1 MSLNFKILE
10 SLTPHPSPT
19 QMSGAEVS
27 PVRMFPLPEW
37 APDPDLL
44 EKERASFSILQ
55 DCLSSIA
62 PELCSSKTLQVFSA
76 HMVEETLPSLAARW
90 PSSGILSDGVYLT
103 ANTSEFLNPVSESS
117 LLGVI
122 ETGPVHSK
130 YFLNPT
136 AAQGIIRRT
145 DKMGRNLFPPL
156 RKSLEGLAK
165 KTRSS
170 KK

>member
-1 MSLNFKILE
+1 MSLSFKILE
-10 SLTPHPSPT
+10 PSMQQPSPM
-19 QMSGAEVS
+19 QMSGVEDSHARTS
-27 PVRMFPLPEW
+27 HSPEW
-37 APDPDLL
+37 DLAQDLL
-44 EKERASFSILQ
+44 EEELASFMILH
-55 DCLSSIA
+55 DCLSSTA
-62 PELCSSKTLQVFSA
+62 PELSSSKTLQGFSA
-76 HMVEETLPSLAARW
+76 HMMEETLPSSPARW

-103 ANTSEFLNPVSESS
+103 ANTSEFLNQGSESS

-145 DKMGRNLFPPL
+145 DRMGRNLFPPL
-156 RKSLEGLAK
+156 RKSLEELAK
-165 KTRSS
+165 KIQSS

>member
-1 MSLNFKILE
+1 MSLNSKTYDPLSQTL
-10 SLTPHPSPT
+10 SLTQT
-19 QMSGAEVS
+19 SGVEAFHAKTS
-27 PVRMFPLPEW
+27 HLPEW
-37 APDPDLL
+37 DHGQDLL
-44 EKERASFSILQ
+44 EEELVSFTTLL
-55 DCLSSIA
+55 DCLSNTA
-62 PELCSSKTLQVFSA
+62 PELFSSKTLQGFSA
-76 HMVEETLPSLAARW
+76 HMKEETLQSSPVRW

-103 ANTSEFLNPVSESS
+103 ANTSEFLNQGRESS

-122 ETGPVHSK
+122 ETGQVHSR

-136 AAQGIIRRT
+136 AAQGILRRT

-165 KTRSS
+165 KTQSS

>member
-1 MSLNFKILE
+1 MSLSFKTLE
-10 SLTPHPSPT
+10 PSNHQQSLTQTSGVEDSLAKTFPS
-19 QMSGAEVS
+19 Q
-27 PVRMFPLPEW
+27 EW
-37 APDPDLL
+37 DPDQDLL
-44 EKERASFSILQ
+44 DEELVSFMTLL
-55 DCLSSIA
+55 DCLSSTA
-62 PELCSSKTLQVFSA
+62 PELFSSKTLQGFSA
-76 HMVEETLPSLAARW
+76 HMKDETLPSSPVRW

-103 ANTSEFLNPVSESS
+103 ANTSEFLSPGSESS

-122 ETGPVHSK
+122 ETGSVHSK

-145 DKMGRNLFPPL
+145 DRMGRNLFPPL

-165 KTRSS
+165 KTQSS

>member
-1 MSLNFKILE
+1 MSLSFKTSEPSMQQQSPSQTSGVGDFLAKTSLSQEWDLE
-10 SLTPHPSPT
+10 
-19 QMSGAEVS
+19 
-27 PVRMFPLPEW
+27 
-37 APDPDLL
+37 PDLL
-44 EKERASFSILQ
+44 EEELVSFMTLL

-62 PELCSSKTLQVFSA
+62 PELSSSKTLRGFSA
-76 HMVEETLPSLAARW
+76 HMKEETLPLSPARW

-103 ANTSEFLNPVSESS
+103 ADTSEFLSLGSESS

-122 ETGPVHSK
+122 ATGPVHSK

-145 DKMGRNLFPPL
+145 DRMGRNLFPPL

-165 KTRSS
+165 KSQSS

>member
-1 MSLNFKILE
+1 MSLSFKTSEPLTQQQ
-10 SLTPHPSPT
+10 SLMPT
-19 QMSGAEVS
+19 FGVEDSLAKTS
-27 PVRMFPLPEW
+27 PLPEW
-37 APDPDLL
+37 GLDQDLL
-44 EKERASFSILQ
+44 EEELVSFTILH

-62 PELCSSKTLQVFSA
+62 PELSSSKTLQGFSA
-76 HMVEETLPSLAARW
+76 HMREETLPSLPGRW

-103 ANTSEFLNPVSESS
+103 ANTSEFLSPGSESS

-145 DKMGRNLFPPL
+145 DRMGRNLFPPL

-165 KTRSS
+165 KIQSS

>member
-1 MSLNFKILE
+1 MSLSFKTSE
-10 SLTPHPSPT
+10 PSTQQQSLVQTSGVEDSLAKTSPSP
-19 QMSGAEVS
+19 
-27 PVRMFPLPEW
+27 EW
-37 APDPDLL
+37 DPDQGLL
-44 EKERASFSILQ
+44 EEELVSFMTLL
-55 DCLSSIA
+55 DCLSSTA
-62 PELCSSKTLQVFSA
+62 PELYCSKTLQGFSA
-76 HMVEETLPSLAARW
+76 HMKEETLPSSPARW

-103 ANTSEFLNPVSESS
+103 ANTSEFLSPVSESS

-145 DKMGRNLFPPL
+145 DRMGRNLFPPL
-156 RKSLEGLAK
+156 RKSLEGLVK
-165 KTRSS
+165 KTQSS

>member
-1 MSLNFKILE
+1 MSLSFKTLE
-10 SLTPHPSPT
+10 PST
-19 QMSGAEVS
+19 QQQFPEQTSGVEDFPARMSHS
-27 PVRMFPLPEW
+27 PEW
-37 APDPDLL
+37 DLDQDLL
-44 EKERASFSILQ
+44 EEELVSFMILQ
-55 DCLSSIA
+55 DCLSNTA
-62 PELCSSKTLQVFSA
+62 PELFSSKTLQGFSA
-76 HMVEETLPSLAARW
+76 HMKEETLPSLPGRW

-103 ANTSEFLNPVSESS
+103 ANTSEFLNQGSASS

-145 DKMGRNLFPPL
+145 DRMGRNLFPPL
-156 RKSLEGLAK
+156 RQSLEGLAK
-165 KTRSS
+165 KIRSS

>member
-1 MSLNFKILE
+1 MSQSFKTSE
-10 SLTPHPSPT
+10 PLTQRLFRT
-19 QMSGAEVS
+19 QTSGVADS
-27 PVRMFPLPEW
+27 HARTSPLPEW
-37 APDPDLL
+37 DLDQDLL
-44 EKERASFSILQ
+44 EDELVSFTILH
-55 DCLSSIA
+55 DCLSNIA
-62 PELCSSKTLQVFSA
+62 PELSSSKTLQGFSA
-76 HMVEETLPSLAARW
+76 HMKEETLPSLHGRW

-103 ANTSEFLNPVSESS
+103 ANTSEFLSLGNESS

-145 DKMGRNLFPPL
+145 DRMGRNLFPPL